1 MQGVPSSLGGDKR
14 RCDMQRQLHGT
25 GFVLR
30 EQMDRALLSQ
40 VSSQLSLPGAL
51 RRRCAPSALRRSWAP
66 TLDHCTLFFY
76 VQFHRLPSLRSSF
89 VALDVVTERHT
100 HTDVPNHFWELRVA
114 FLVVRTVACSS
125 QCLVTV
131 ALHAPPTVMNDT
143 PRKSSARH
151 GADSGFGFQDFLG
164 GATAVPRCLL
174 IRFF

>member
-100 HTDVPNHFWELRVA
+100 HTHTDVPNHAHGPPLCRPG
-114 FLVVRTVACSS
+114 TV
-125 QCLVTV
+125 LYDTV
-131 ALHAPPTVMNDT
+131 STPHPTLMPTGCDSAGCAL
-143 PRKSSARH
+143 
-151 GADSGFGFQDFLG
+151 
-164 GATAVPRCLL
+164 
-174 IRFF
+174 